1 MRGAALSHESAGN
14 AAGLARDYY
23 DSSDVDGFYATV
35 WGGEDIHIGTYEHER
50 ETVADASRRTVEK
63 AADKVADFLGPGSRV
78 LDLGSGYGGAARYLA
93 GCFGCRVVAL
103 NISESQNQRHR
114 KTNVERGLA
123 DLIEVV
129 TGSFEDVPYEDG
141 YFDVVWSQEAFCH
154 SDERAKVLSEAV
166 RVLNPGGRLV
176 FTDLMA
182 ADDAPPNALRPA
194 VSRLGVEAM
203 ATPGFYRQHLAELGL
218 SHVDFEDRSEHLL
231 THYLRILEETQRGGP
246 ELRAAVSPAYLDGL
260 LENLPLWVDA
270 SRNGHL
276 SSGIFH
282 CHR

>member
-1 MRGAALSHESAGN
+1 MSHESAGN

-63 AADKVADFLGPGSRV
+63 MADKVADFLGPGSRV

-93 GCFGCRVVAL
+93 GRFGCRVVAL

-154 SDERAKVLSEAV
+154 SDERARVLSEAV
-166 RVLNPGGRLV
+166 RVLSPGGRLV

-218 SHVDFEDRSEHLL
+218 SHVDFEDCSHHLL
-231 THYLRILEETQRGGP
+231 IHYLRILEETRRGGP
-246 ELRAAVSPAYLDGL
+246 ELRAAVNPAYLDGL